1 MSDIVMWALIVP
13 AAILAQAV
21 IIALVMI
28 WASDEK

>member
-13 AAILAQAV
+13 AAILVQAI
-21 IIALVMI
+21 IIALVMV